1 MPFRPIGIVIV
12 KREGFEPMLWL
23 VVLYFLLQKI
33 GGRNRNT
40 FFLLLLLIVDS
51 KKGHLL
57 HTRKGEAR
65 HVVEDEARRSKKQ
78 HDAQTFFE
86 NVHKSKS
93 RTQTSYF
100 CSSCPYYFTVKSL
113 SVKALVLHELNKP
126 LVYQDVATPDADEE
140 KFSVRLMAAAL
151 NRRDWWIT
159 QGQYSKIQ
167 LPVILGSDG
176 AGVGPDGQAVVLY
189 PAFDWGDNPSAQG
202 KEFRVLGLPEDG
214 TFAEYIRIPRAHL
227 APIPAH
233 LTWEQAAALPL
244 AGLTAY
250 RTLFTRCRLQAGE
263 RVLITGIGGG
273 VALMAMQFALAA
285 GADVF
290 VTSGSDEKMEQA
302 ILLGAGGGANY
313 RQESWD
319 KDLKST
325 VGGFDVVVDSAGGDG
340 FALLPGLCNPGA
352 RIGIYGG
359 SLGKIN
365 GLSPQI
371 LYWKQISILG
381 STMGT
386 REEFS
391 QMLDFVSR
399 HQIVPV
405 VDSVF
410 PLSEG
415 NAAMERLGQSEQFG
429 KIVLAI
435 N

>member
-1 MPFRPIGIVIV
+1 M
-12 KREGFEPMLWL
+12 
-23 VVLYFLLQKI
+23 
-33 GGRNRNT
+33 
-40 FFLLLLLIVDS
+40 
-51 KKGHLL
+51 
-57 HTRKGEAR
+57 
-65 HVVEDEARRSKKQ
+65 
-78 HDAQTFFE
+78 
-86 NVHKSKS
+86 
-93 RTQTSYF
+93 
-100 CSSCPYYFTVKSL
+100 
-113 SVKALVLHELNKP
+113 KALVLQTLDKP
-126 LVYQDVATPDADEE
+126 LVYQEVEPPKTGDE
-140 KFSVRLMAAAL
+140 KKIVHLKAAAL

-176 AGVGPDGQAVVLY
+176 AGTDEAGQPVVLY
-189 PAFDWGDNPSAQG
+189 PALEWGDNPAAQG
-202 KEFRVLGLPEDG
+202 KDFRILGLPDSG
-214 TFAEYIRIPRAHL
+214 TFAEQISVPAANL
-227 APIPAH
+227 APMPSH
-233 LTWEQAAALPL
+233 LNWEQAAALPL

-250 RTLFTRCRLQAGE
+250 RTLFNRCGLQPGE

-273 VALMAMQFALAA
+273 VALMAMQFAIAA
-285 GADVF
+285 GAEVF
-290 VTSGSDEKMEQA
+290 VTSGSDEKIEQA
-302 ILLGAGGGANY
+302 VLLGAGGGANY
-313 RQESWD
+313 RQDSWD
-319 KDLKST
+319 KDLKAT

-340 FALLPGLCNPGA
+340 FAFLPGLCNPGA

-399 HQIVPV
+399 HRIVPV

-410 PLSEG
+410 SLADG

-429 KIVLAI
+429 KIVLTI
-435 N
+435 NGR

>member
-1 MPFRPIGIVIV
+1 
-12 KREGFEPMLWL
+12 
-23 VVLYFLLQKI
+23 
-33 GGRNRNT
+33 
-40 FFLLLLLIVDS
+40 
-51 KKGHLL
+51 
-57 HTRKGEAR
+57 
-65 HVVEDEARRSKKQ
+65 
-78 HDAQTFFE
+78 
-86 NVHKSKS
+86 
-93 RTQTSYF
+93 
-100 CSSCPYYFTVKSL
+100 
-113 SVKALVLHELNKP
+113 
-126 LVYQDVATPDADEE
+126 
-140 KFSVRLMAAAL
+140 MAAAL

-159 QGQYSKIQ
+159 QGQYSKIE

-176 AGVGPDGQAVVLY
+176 AGVDPEGKAVVLY
-189 PAFDWGDNPSAQG
+189 PAFEWGDNPAAQG
-202 KEFRVLGLPEDG
+202 KNFHILGLPESG
-214 TFAEYIRIPRAHL
+214 TFAEQICVPRSNL
-227 APIPAH
+227 APMPAH
-233 LTWEQAAALPL
+233 LSWEQAAALPL

-250 RTLFTRCRLQAGE
+250 RTLFTRCGLQPGE
-263 RVLITGIGGG
+263 RVLVTGIGGG

-285 GADVF
+285 GAEVF
-290 VTSGSDEKMEQA
+290 VTSGSDEKIEQA
-302 ILLGAGGGANY
+302 VLLGAGGGANY

-319 KDLKST
+319 KDLKAT
-325 VGGFDVVVDSAGGDG
+325 VGGFDVVIDSAGGDG

-386 REEFS
+386 PEEFA

-415 NAAMERLGQSEQFG
+415 NAALQRLAEGEQFG
-429 KIVLAI
+429 KVVLEI